1 MSYKRRHPFNWTVQL
16 ITNQVSTYVHT
27 WNTRTSSVKCIHVG
41 HFTRAFWFLFFCR
54 LSFLYLCICFIYQ
67 YYYYSILHTRTAK
80 KRNIYD
86 NRSSSSR
93 KRDYYYNHHHEP
105 SSSMPYGSSPGGYR
119 DYHYRPNSN
128 NRSHNRM
135 FTFRGL
141 FENTPFCRMFG
152 T

>member
-16 ITNQVSTYVHT
+16 ITNQVSTYVHGT
-27 WNTRTSSVKCIHVG
+27 LEPAVSSASTLAISPVPSGSYSSAACPFFTSAFVLFTNTITIP
-41 HFTRAFWFLFFCR
+41 
-54 LSFLYLCICFIYQ
+54 
-67 YYYYSILHTRTAK
+67 LHTRTAK